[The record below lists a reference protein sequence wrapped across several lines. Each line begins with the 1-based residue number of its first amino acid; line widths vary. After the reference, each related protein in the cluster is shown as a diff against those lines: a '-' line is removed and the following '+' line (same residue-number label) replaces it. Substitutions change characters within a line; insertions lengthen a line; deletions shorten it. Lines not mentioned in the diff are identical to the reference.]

1 MILLCDLKQFEE
13 KYQLKYEEQDLP
25 LWNNNVSS
33 SEIAVNNDCDFF
45 ILEILFILSDISR
58 QK

>member
-13 KYQLKYEEQDLP
+13 KYQLKYEEQELP
-25 LWNNNVSS
+25 LWNNNASS
-33 SEIAVNNDCDFF
+33 SEIAVNKDCDFF
-45 ILEILFILSDISR
+45 ILEILFILSDTSR